1 MLSFLNTSI
10 HPSKENLTHRIIVIE
25 DVEPHH
31 QLLFIRRPAEH
42 TEKEDAA
49 VDFFRLHPVK
59 MKGPTDNRS

>member
-1 MLSFLNTSI
+1 LNTSI
-10 HPSKENLTHRIIVIE
+10 LPLKENLTHRIEIE

>member
-1 MLSFLNTSI
+1 
-10 HPSKENLTHRIIVIE
+10 
-25 DVEPHH
+25 VEPHH

-59 MKGPTDNRS
+59 MKGPTDNIEVEQRNYTLLYQMNK